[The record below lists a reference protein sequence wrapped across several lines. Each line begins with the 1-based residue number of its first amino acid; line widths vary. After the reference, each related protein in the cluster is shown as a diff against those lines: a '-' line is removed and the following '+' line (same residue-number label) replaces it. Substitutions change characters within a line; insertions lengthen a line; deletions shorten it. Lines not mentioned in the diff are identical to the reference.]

1 MEEGMDPK
9 HQSILKLLEAMGKI
23 RRRLPSINVSKYSAH
38 QGAKEKARRLR
49 QSGKIKSS

>member
-1 MEEGMDPK
+1 MDARRE
-9 HQSILKLLEAMGKI
+9 SILKLLEAMGKI
-23 RRRLPSINVSKYSAH
+23 RRRLPSVNVSKYSAQ